1 LSKKAR
7 LYPNFTLT
15 KTLITFHRTI
25 NNRGHWVVFF
35 INFKQSIQISI
46 TKEIES
52 IEFFYTEDFKRVLKI
67 LKNNKQT
74 NKQIKFIKK
83 KKPIFINSQHKPE
96 NLLLA
101 QSKLNQSKTTL

>member
-25 NNRGHWVVFF
+25 NNKGQWVVFF
-35 INFKQSIQISI
+35 VNLKQSIQISI
-46 TKEIES
+46 IKKIES

-74 NKQIKFIKK
+74 NQIYQKE

>member
-74 NKQIKFIKK
+74 NKSNLSKRKNPFLLTV
-83 KKPIFINSQHKPE
+83 NTSQKIYY
-96 NLLLA
+96 L
-101 QSKLNQSKTTL
+101 LNQN